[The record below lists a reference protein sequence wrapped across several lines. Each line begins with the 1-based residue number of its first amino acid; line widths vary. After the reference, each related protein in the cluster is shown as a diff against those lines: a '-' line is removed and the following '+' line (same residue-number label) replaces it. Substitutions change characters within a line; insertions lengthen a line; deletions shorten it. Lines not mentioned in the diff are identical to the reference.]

1 MTDPESEILSGT
13 ILEEDSEV
21 SLAQLCDACA
31 VHAEA
36 VEAMVEEGIVAPIG
50 GGISKWHFTRSSVV
64 RVRTVLRV
72 QRDLH
77 VNLAGAAL
85 ALDLLERIEALNAR
99 LKSFE
104 SYNIGDRNVG
114 LRFAQPNLQVG

>member
-1 MTDPESEILSGT
+1 MTEAENTILSGT
-13 ILEEDSEV
+13 ILEEDSQV
-21 SLAQLCDACA
+21 TLAQLCDACA

-50 GGISKWHFTRSSVV
+50 GGLSKWRFTRSSVV

-99 LKSFE
+99 LKSLE
-104 SYNIGDRNVG
+104 
-114 LRFAQPNLQVG
+114 P

>member
-1 MTDPESEILSGT
+1 MTEAENTILSGT

-21 SLAQLCDACA
+21 TLAQLCDACA

-36 VEAMVEEGIVAPIG
+36 VEAMIEEGIVSPVG
-50 GGISKWHFTRSSVV
+50 GSASKWRFTRTSVV

-85 ALDLLERIEALNAR
+85 ALDLLERIDALNAR
-99 LKSFE
+99 LKSLE
-104 SYNIGDRNVG
+104 S
-114 LRFAQPNLQVG
+114 

>member
-1 MTDPESEILSGT
+1 MTESESDILSGKL
-13 ILEEDSEV
+13 LEEDSEV
-21 SLAQLCDACA
+21 TFAQVCEACA

-36 VEAMVEEGIVAPIG
+36 VEAMVEEGIVTPIG
-50 GGISKWHFTRSSVV
+50 GGVSKWRFTRSSVV

-85 ALDLLERIEALNAR
+85 ALDLLERIDALNAR

-104 SYNIGDRNVG
+104 PGSR
-114 LRFAQPNLQVG
+114 R

>member
-104 SYNIGDRNVG
+104 S
-114 LRFAQPNLQVG
+114 

>member
-1 MTDPESEILSGT
+1 MTHPEHDTVSGS

-21 SLAQLCDACA
+21 TLAELCEACA

-36 VEAMVEEGIVAPIG
+36 VEAMVEEGIVAPVG
-50 GGISKWHFTRSSVV
+50 GRETRWRFTRISVV
-64 RVRTVLRV
+64 RVRTVLRM

-85 ALDLLERIEALNAR
+85 ALDLLERIERLNAR
-99 LKSFE
+99 LKSMDPD
-104 SYNIGDRNVG
+104 SGR
-114 LRFAQPNLQVG
+114 